1 MRYWFFGIDKGV
13 FVGLR
18 CRALLVSKLNLKIV
32 MYYLKFIS
40 EVKRMPILK
49 RKAPDCVL
57 YCKKAAVLINSKNI
71 DASI

>member
-40 EVKRMPILK
+40 EG
-49 RKAPDCVL
+49 
-57 YCKKAAVLINSKNI
+57 
-71 DASI
+71 